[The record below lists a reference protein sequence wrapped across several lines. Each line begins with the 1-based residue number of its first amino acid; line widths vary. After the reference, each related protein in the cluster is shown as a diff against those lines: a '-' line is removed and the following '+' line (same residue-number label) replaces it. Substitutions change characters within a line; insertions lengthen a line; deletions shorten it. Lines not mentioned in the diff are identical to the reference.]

1 MSTEDRAT
9 ALRGPISCCAA
20 AIDAARV
27 LANLTNETQSLYL
40 VIGDSQAWRV
50 LPASSSPD
58 ASWIRA
64 GGAYAPGEERS
75 AIATNPTLTPELAAE
90 RGILR

>member
-1 MSTEDRAT
+1 MSTEDRVT

-27 LANLTNETQSLYL
+27 LANMTNEAQSMYMVLD
-40 VIGDSQAWRV
+40 DSRVWLV
-50 LPASSSPD
+50 LPASASPD

-90 RGILR
+90 MGILR